1 MPPPPPPPAA
11 VAVDDRAGV
20 TAAIQAYARALD
32 QGDLAQVR
40 RLFPGI
46 SVEQRQGLEAFWK
59 AGGTMRTRWTVSD
72 IVITGE
78 TATARVEGTNDVTAP
93 RERPSAQPVS
103 WRARLERQGTE
114 WRIISL
120 AN

>member
-1 MPPPPPPPAA
+1 
-11 VAVDDRAGV
+11 VDDKAGV
-20 TAAIQAYARALD
+20 TAAILAYARALD

-46 SVEQRQGLEAFWK
+46 SVEQRQGLDAFWK
-59 AGGTMRTRWTVSD
+59 AGGTMRTRWTVSE
-72 IVITGE
+72 IVISGD
-78 TATARVEGTNDVTAP
+78 TATARVEGTNSVTAP
-93 RERPSAQPVS
+93 RERPSEQRVS
-103 WRARLERQGTE
+103 WRARLERRGTE

>member
-1 MPPPPPPPAA
+1 M
-11 VAVDDRAGV
+11 DERAGV
-20 TAAIQAYARALD
+20 TSAIQAYARALD
-32 QGDLAQVR
+32 QADLAQVR

-59 AGGTMRTRWTVSD
+59 AGGSMRTRWTVSEIVVTGD
-72 IVITGE
+72 I
-78 TATARVEGTNDVTAP
+78 ATARVEGTNAVTAP
-93 RERPSAQPVS
+93 RERPSEQRVS

-114 WRIISL
+114 WRIVAL